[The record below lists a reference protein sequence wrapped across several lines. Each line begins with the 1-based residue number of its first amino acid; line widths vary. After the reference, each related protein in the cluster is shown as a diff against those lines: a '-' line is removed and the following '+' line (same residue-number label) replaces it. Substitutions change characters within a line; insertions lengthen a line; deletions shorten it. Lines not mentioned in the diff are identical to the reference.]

1 MPTCKDCV
9 HVDVCRE
16 YAKDNLTSLAMSPAE
31 IQMALTAAE
40 NKPCDRF
47 KDRSLFVQLPCNVG
61 DTVYMIVEHTEKVG
75 RKKVTNNN
83 IVECGVDNF
92 RIGDAGYPSAALC
105 DVDNNWYYGIEPSNF
120 GDFVFLTRE
129 AAEQALKE
137 QKNG

>member
-47 KDRSLFVQLPCNVG
+47 KDRSKFIELPCKVG
-61 DTVYMIVEHTEKVG
+61 DFLYQPHRNQISKYRIKNFKVCMYNYLIIEWEIYSGIAYKLNGVYADEIG
-75 RKKVTNNN
+75 RT
-83 IVECGVDNF
+83 
-92 RIGDAGYPSAALC
+92 
-105 DVDNNWYYGIEPSNF
+105 
-120 GDFVFLTRE
+120 VFLTQE
-129 AAEQALKE
+129 EAEQALKE
-137 QKNG
+137 REENG